1 MMLMKSHRLTGLM
14 LKSGSQPG
22 ASLNWSGRHKK
33 NGPSTSAYGH
43 QRRFTRKTVRKASD
57 AYSITLSARAIANPA
72 HWYAN

>member
-1 MMLMKSHRLTGLM
+1 VAAKRKM
-14 LKSGSQPG
+14 
-22 ASLNWSGRHKK
+22 GR
-33 NGPSTSAYGH
+33 STSAYGH